1 MANLPDIL
9 YQDRIANEVGDTT
22 VHAIAAAM
30 EGVIWPA
37 YADKGLIDKEL
48 QYLYA
53 KRTAI
58 DYRLTELSMRV
69 QTAVAGSLSHY
80 YQQQFDHFTT
90 LRTQT
95 QTEIQRIEQ
104 RAVAVSGAAVVTMT
118 TARPA
123 PPVTAPWTATTP
135 PIPGDPSPYL
145 PPYYYGGSDGAYG
158 DESGATH
165 P

>member
-1 MANLPDIL
+1 MANLDDPT
-9 YQDRIANEVGDTT
+9 YQQRIKDEVGDTT
-22 VHAIAAAM
+22 TNAIALSL
-30 EGVIWPA
+30 ETVIWPS

-90 LRTQT
+90 LRAQT

-104 RAVAVSGAAVVTMT
+104 RAVAASGAAVVGMT
-118 TARPA
+118 TTRPA
-123 PPVTAPWTATTP
+123 PPVTSPWTPTNP

-145 PPYYYGGSDGAYG
+145 PPYYYGGGTGAFG
-158 DESGATH
+158 DESDPTH
-165 P
+165 A